1 MSLLDAIPRPCCSQG
16 RFGIYVIG
24 LAKMPA
30 AHPFNTVFRHQRYG
44 TGAGARKTGDAP
56 LALPG
61 PAGQAPDESA
71 AEKR

>member
-1 MSLLDAIPRPCCSQG
+1 
-16 RFGIYVIG
+16 
-24 LAKMPA
+24 MPA